1 MLRISLR
8 QLLVLV
14 ATVAVAIV
22 SLCYA
27 NAGWEAAVYCLTL
40 VVFFAMVIV
49 AFIDRGS
56 RQTFAIGMA
65 IVMAGYTGVQTYGP
79 KKAFRH
85 FGMPTNSLL
94 IALHQAI
101 SEPAHFDARSGARLE
116 GFSPPAGAAPGT
128 AQIPNTYVDYVPLT
142 DHLVPIGHMWFSI
155 LFGCFGGLFA
165 RWVFLRRVKAV
176 PSGG

>member
-1 MLRISLR
+1 MPRISLR

-14 ATVAVAIV
+14 ATVAIAIV

-40 VVFFAMVIV
+40 VVFFAIVIV

-56 RQTFAIGMA
+56 RQAFAIGMA
-65 IVMAGYTGVQTYGP
+65 MVMAGYTGAQTYGP
-79 KKAFRH
+79 KRAFRH

-94 IALHQAI
+94 LALQQAI
-101 SEPAHFDARSGARLE
+101 SEPAYFDQRSGARLE
-116 GFSPPAGAAPGT
+116 GVHPPPMAATGT
-128 AQIPNTYVDYVPLT
+128 VQPPNTYVDYVPLT

-165 RWVFLRRVKAV
+165 RYVFLRRVHRV
-176 PSGG
+176 PTDE

>member
-8 QLLVLV
+8 QLLFLV

-56 RQTFAIGMA
+56 RQAFAVGMA
-65 IVMAGYTGVQTYGP
+65 IVMAGYTGAQT
-79 KKAFRH
+79 
-85 FGMPTNSLL
+85 
-94 IALHQAI
+94 
-101 SEPAHFDARSGARLE
+101 
-116 GFSPPAGAAPGT
+116 
-128 AQIPNTYVDYVPLT
+128 
-142 DHLVPIGHMWFSI
+142 
-155 LFGCFGGLFA
+155 
-165 RWVFLRRVKAV
+165 
-176 PSGG
+176 